1 MQDRYGNLQIRKN
14 KRRKK
19 RIADPH
25 LETKAGA
32 LIRLKIQEIKILI
45 LSKQI
50 SNDSVEFLWLPV
62 QIPVFGSVYETK
74 AVLFQSASLRLG
86 TLLRPVFLP
95 SFCKANTFFP
105 KCFLCS
111 RPKGR
116 HTPDSIITS
125 RYQVSGAWTELG
137 AKYVF
142 SLRIQ
147 F

>member
-50 SNDSVEFLWLPV
+50 SNDSVEFL
-62 QIPVFGSVYETK
+62 
-74 AVLFQSASLRLG
+74 
-86 TLLRPVFLP
+86 
-95 SFCKANTFFP
+95 
-105 KCFLCS
+105 
-111 RPKGR
+111 
-116 HTPDSIITS
+116 
-125 RYQVSGAWTELG
+125 
-137 AKYVF
+137 
-142 SLRIQ
+142 
-147 F
+147 